1 MGCSLGILQGN
12 GRTEV
17 GGRLLPPLFAA
28 VLVLLPAQASLDG
41 GGRWGWSA
49 LFAQARFSAE
59 VVVVGS
65 VLDRTQ
71 NVPVPQAWVQLA
83 WLGELPPGFDPPGGT
98 TLTDSDGRF
107 AFQALPVGQYR
118 LSVDA
123 LGYRTLS
130 EEVKI
135 EGSSPFTLSVRLAP
149 EAIEL
154 EGIVVASVRNPWLE
168 ERGFYR
174 RQLRGMGTT
183 FTADDIRDL
192 RIHQVTDLFR
202 MVSGVTLQGAGSPV
216 SPYVLF
222 RGGCRPDVVI
232 DGTNFG
238 PNVRIDD
245 QVPAGVVQGIEIYRG
260 ATSPGLFSS
269 NPCGAVLIW
278 TLGAASHE
286 GRPWSWWRAGFAG
299 GILLMGFLMSR
310 FVGG

>member
-1 MGCSLGILQGN
+1 MGCSLGILQGSR
-12 GRTEV
+12 RTRGV
-17 GGRLLPPLFAA
+17 RWLLSPLLALA
-28 VLVLLPAQASLDG
+28 LVLLPAQAPLG
-41 GGRWGWSA
+41 VGAGWGYST
-49 LFAQARFSAE
+49 LSAQARLPAE
-59 VVVVGS
+59 VVVVGG
-65 VLDRTQ
+65 VFDRAQ
-71 NVPVPQAWVQLA
+71 DVPVPQAWIQLS
-83 WLGELPPGFDPPGGT
+83 WMGDVPPGFDPPGAT
-98 TLTDSDGRF
+98 TLTDADGRF
-107 AFQALPVGQYR
+107 ALEALPVGQYR
-118 LSVDA
+118 LVVDA

-130 EEVKI
+130 EEVRI
-135 EGSSPFTLSVRLAP
+135 VGASPFSLSIRLAP

-183 FTADDIRDL
+183 FAADEIRDL

-216 SPYVLF
+216 SPFISF

-245 QVPAGVVQGIEIYRG
+245 HVFPGDVQGIEIYRG

-269 NPCGAVLIW
+269 SSCGSVLIW
-278 TLGAASHE
+278 TLGAASRE
-286 GRPWSWWRAGFAG
+286 GRPWSWWRAGLAG
-299 GILLMGFLMSR
+299 GILLMGYFLAR
-310 FVGG
+310 FAVG

>member
-1 MGCSLGILQGN
+1 MGCSLGILQGS
-12 GRTEV
+12 GRARA
-17 GGRLLPPLFAA
+17 GRWLLSPLFAI
-28 VLVLLPAQASLDG
+28 VLVLLPAQASLRVG
-41 GGRWGWSA
+41 TGWGHSA
-49 LFAQARFSAE
+49 LSAQARFQGE
-59 VVVVGS
+59 VVVVGG
-65 VLDRTQ
+65 VYDRAQ
-71 NVPVPQAWVQLA
+71 NVPVPQAWIQLA
-83 WLGELPPGFDPPGGT
+83 WVGETPPGFDPPGGT
-98 TLTDSDGRF
+98 TLTDTDGRF
-107 AFQALPVGQYR
+107 AFEALPVGRYR

-135 EGSSPFTLSVRLAP
+135 EGASPFTLSVRLAP

-216 SPYVLF
+216 SPFISF

-245 QVPAGVVQGIEIYRG
+245 QVLPGDVQGIEIYRG
-260 ATSPGLFSS
+260 ATTPGLFSFNS
-269 NPCGAVLIW
+269 CGAVLIW
-278 TLGAASHE
+278 TLGAASRE
-286 GRPWSWWRAGFAG
+286 GQPWSWWRAGFAG
-299 GILLMGFLMSR
+299 GVLLMGYLLAR
-310 FVGG
+310 FAVG